1 MSVWGAIA
9 GGVGGLINA
18 VVGSGQKRKGRKMLK
33 QIGDNPNMNIPNEVL
48 QNQKMAQLRANT
60 GLPQEQYNQAMKN
73 LQRNQM
79 AALSGARDRRGGLSI
94 LAATQQNMD
103 DGTLNLYV
111 ADAKARIG
119 NENTLYGVNNNV
131 ANWKQKQWQN
141 NVADKWNRKY
151 QYAQSLLGA
160 GNQNFSGGLNQL
172 ASAGISYLEGR
183 QGGGGNK
190 QAETKTM
197 QADGTYGYQGYLDPS
212 LKNRRTPNFSY
223 N

>member
-1 MSVWGAIA
+1 MGATPWGAIA
-9 GGVGGLINA
+9 QGVGGLINLA
-18 VVGSGQKRKGRKMLK
+18 VGSGQKRKGKKLLK
-33 QIGDNPNMNIPNEVL
+33 KIGDSPDMVIPNEVL
-48 QNQKMAQLRANT
+48 QNQSMAKLRANT

-79 AALSGARDRRGGLSI
+79 MALSGARDRRGGLSI

-103 DGTLNLYV
+103 DGTLNLDV

-131 ANWKQKQWQN
+131 ANWQQRKWQN

-172 ASAGISYLEGR
+172 ASAGISYASGR
-183 QGGGGNK
+183 QGQLGGNQGGGGGNWSDD
-190 QAETKTM
+190 ARWDAYRNT
-197 QADGTYGYQGYLDPS
+197 
-212 LKNRRTPNFSY
+212 
-223 N
+223 